1 MELDATIMMS
11 MHQKSITPNVV
22 TYSTMINRYANL
34 ALFQRRKIALMTL
47 CHAQST

>member
-22 TYSTMINRYANL
+22 TYSTMIDGYANL
-34 ALFQRRKIALMTL
+34 AFRRSKIALMTL
-47 CHAQST
+47 CHAQNT